1 MSNTTMGQLLVHL
14 NEQVKGLI
22 GQKMDYGQIHRAIEV
37 RTRPALSLFSGL
49 RYATWNIEYECNKP
63 YARDKVFKLEL
74 VTDDDKRIKFNR
86 TGRITSIKFVLINP
100 AFKDVTY
107 VRMIMDLDKIHTQ
120 ENIKATK
127 DAIAEHEKNLA
138 DSKKHL
144 AELEA
149 RL

>member
-1 MSNTTMGQLLVHL
+1 MSQLLIHL

-22 GQKMDYGQIHRAIEV
+22 GQKMDYSAIHRAIEV

-49 RYATWNIEYECNKP
+49 RYATWNIDYECNKP
-63 YARDKVFKLEL
+63 YARDSIFKLEL

-100 AFKDVTY
+100 AFKNMTY
-107 VRMIMDLDKIHTQ
+107 VRMIMDLDKIHTEQ
-120 ENIKATK
+120 NIKATK
-127 DAIAEHEKNLA
+127 EAIAEHEENLA
-138 DSKKHL
+138 KAKKHL